1 MRQRS
6 FYSNG
11 FRNSNDNNDKVRS
24 NSKKINTG
32 RKISCVITLTL
43 ILVLSMLLTAI
54 APSLTVNTAS
64 AQSVMSHPLPL
75 VSGVINSGK
84 PPSNEIL
91 KLTPGYKI
99 EPVLW
104 NLTLPSTVTFD
115 DNGSM
120 YVAEAGYS
128 YGEFKP
134 IPRILKLDYKGHL
147 SVLVDRGLNG
157 PINDLEFN
165 KHNGILYASHRGVI
179 SAIDGRGHVK
189 DLIVA
194 LPSMGDHQ
202 NNQIAFGPDG
212 RLYFGQGTVTN
223 TGVAGEDSYAYGWLK
238 TSPELHD
245 IPAKDIRLSGQNF
258 ESANPLTPQNFTD
271 FATTG
276 AFVPFG
282 TSTTKGEVIKGQTKC
297 SGCIISSKLDGTDL
311 RVVAWGL
318 RNPYGVAFGNDGKT
332 LLFDNNGADE
342 RGSRRVGNDSDKIYT
357 MDISKPNDIGKWYG
371 WPDYFGNGQPI
382 TDPKF
387 KSESQPANKP
397 LQFLMQDH
405 PPVQK
410 PLSLIEPV
418 GAAVTQAAFSDSSI
432 FGFKGMAFIGEFG
445 TAGPLIHTF
454 AQITT
459 PLPGFTPTIRGQK
472 VIMLDPKTGN
482 YTDFVS
488 LNRIDSRF
496 HPTGVKFD
504 PKGDAMYIADFGKVE
519 VRTEAIGSGSGT
531 DRLAFN
537 TGLYPFAT
545 IHAMVWPYANTG
557 VIWKV
562 TKMAGNAAETTT
574 SSGANISI
582 APRFSSTPSHT
593 PTLNANTTTSLIQKS
608 SPSSLVSAPSSAIIA
623 NKTSNPANTSRSITA
638 RANINN
644 NTSAP
649 SPTGIPG
656 IP

>member
-1 MRQRS
+1 MSLLS
-6 FYSNG
+6 FHD
-11 FRNSNDNNDKVRS
+11 NSNKDCNYKS
-24 NSKKINTG
+24 NSNNNKTNKG
-32 RKISCVITLTL
+32 RKISSAINLSL
-43 ILVLSMLLTAI
+43 LLVLSIFLSAI
-54 APSLTVNTAS
+54 ASSSTINNTAS
-64 AQSVMSHPLPL
+64 AQSVMSHPTPL
-75 VSGVINSGK
+75 VTGAVNSGK
-84 PPSNEIL
+84 PPSNNIL
-91 KLTPGYKI
+91 KIAPGYKI
-99 EPVLW
+99 EPILW
-104 NLTLPSTVTFD
+104 NLTIPSTITFD

-120 YVAEAGYS
+120 YVAESGYS

-134 IPRILKLDYKGHL
+134 IPRILKLDDKGHL

-157 PINDLEFN
+157 PITDLEFN
-165 KHNGILYASHRGVI
+165 KHNGLLYASHRGVI
-179 SAIDGRGHVK
+179 SAIDGGGHIK
-189 DLIVA
+189 DLIVG

-202 NNQIAFGPDG
+202 NDQIAFGPDG

-245 IPAKDIRLSGQNF
+245 IPGKDIRLSGQNF
-258 ESANPLTPQNFTD
+258 ESANPLTPQNFSD
-271 FATTG
+271 YATTG

-282 TSTTKGEVIKGQTKC
+282 TATHKGEVIKGQTKC

-311 RVVAWGL
+311 KVVAWGL
-318 RNPYGVAFGNDGKT
+318 RNPYGVAFGHDGKT

-342 RGSRRVGNDSDKIYT
+342 RGSRRVGNDSDKVYT
-357 MDISKPNDIGKWYG
+357 IDISKPNDIAKWYG
-371 WPDYFGNGQPI
+371 WPDYFGNGQPV
-382 TDPKF
+382 TDPRF
-387 KSESQPANKP
+387 RSESQPSNVP

-410 PLSLIEPV
+410 PLSLLGEGV
-418 GAAVTQAAFSDSSI
+418 AVTQAAFSNSSI

-472 VIMLDPKTGN
+472 VVMLDPKTGN

-504 PKGDAMYIADFGKVE
+504 LKGDAMYIADFGKVE
-519 VRTEAIGSGSGT
+519 VRTDAIGSASGT
-531 DRLAFN
+531 DRLAFG

-545 IHAMVWPYANTG
+545 IHAMLWPYANTG

-562 TKMAGNAAETTT
+562 TKLSGSENVAASTTLPSSSSSTSTEINNTMSSSTSLTSHTT
-574 SSGANISI
+574 SVKGNETKAI
-582 APRFSSTPSHT
+582 PHSTPS
-593 PTLNANTTTSLIQKS
+593 AKMAQ
-608 SPSSLVSAPSSAIIA
+608 A
-623 NKTSNPANTSRSITA
+623 
-638 RANINN
+638 
-644 NTSAP
+644 AP

-656 IP
+656 VP